1 MKKKKSTD
9 KVVNRRAHFDY
20 HLGDKLEVGMV
31 LSGPEV
37 RAIRD
42 GHAQLKGTYITIRRG
57 ELYLLN
63 LTLGSDNIPEIKLL
77 ATKRQIKSLLE
88 AKQQGSTIVPVEL
101 LPKKRYIK
109 LIIATATGKKTY
121 DKRETI
127 KKRDLEREAR
137 R

>member
-1 MKKKKSTD
+1 MAKKHTD
-9 KVVNRRAHFDY
+9 KVVNRRAHYDY
-20 HLGDKLEVGMV
+20 HLGNKLEVGMV

-42 GHAQLKGTYITIRRG
+42 SHAQLKGTYITIRRG

-77 ATKRQIKSLLE
+77 ATRRQIKALLE
-88 AKQQGSTIVPVEL
+88 AKQQGNTIVPVEL

-127 KKRDLEREAR
+127 KKRDLERESFR
-137 R
+137 